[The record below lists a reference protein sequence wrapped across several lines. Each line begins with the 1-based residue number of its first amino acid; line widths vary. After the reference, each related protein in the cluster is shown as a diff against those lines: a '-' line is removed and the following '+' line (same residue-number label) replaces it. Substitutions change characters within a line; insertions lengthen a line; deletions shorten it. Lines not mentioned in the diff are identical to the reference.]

1 MAQIVRKGTP
11 RGQTDANQAYRTDRG
26 VTSGGYDT
34 SGTLGADLSRH
45 SGANPRG
52 QTDANHP
59 DPGQRPSPASMVPSH
74 MAQIQ
79 GHPQV
84 HPGLQRV
91 REGNPALR
99 TNGLPPMNTL
109 PPNMPQQGLPPQ
121 PDMCPGRL
129 PPKPR
134 AATIPEDDYPV
145 QN

>member
-1 MAQIVRKGTP
+1 MAQIVRMGTP

-45 SGANPRG
+45 SGGNPRG

-99 TNGLPPMNTL
+99 TNYRLPTE
-109 PPNMPQQGLPPQ
+109 MPQAGIPLQ
-121 PDMCPGRL
+121 PDMRPGRM